1 MAEIERGQG
10 QQCLEEKE
18 KERLMATGE
27 ILTTT
32 FVFVFLNVKWRDLA
46 WAV

>member
-32 FVFVFLNVKWRDLA
+32 FVFVFLNEKWRDLA